1 MSKARLERVTKL
13 MSERG
18 LASRREAE
26 RLIAAGQV
34 RVDGAVVREQGC
46 KAARDAAIEITAEAA
61 EQLGTRLTIALHKPI
76 GVVSILPAA
85 GQLPAWRLL
94 RAENAAENVD
104 RETLARVLERAPSL
118 SVAGRLDRASR
129 GLLVLT
135 EDGTVA
141 RRIIGGHGVEKS
153 YRVRTREPVTDAQ
166 IRKLGGPMT
175 LDGRALRPMRVER
188 LGEGTLRFALLEGR
202 KHQIRRVC
210 RKVGLT
216 VLDLCREAIGP
227 LRLGNLAAGKWRL
240 ASREEIEDLLRPSRA
255 ETRPEAHRTEVEER

>member
-1 MSKARLERVTKL
+1 MTETRLERVAKL

-46 KAARDAAIEITAEAA
+46 KAARDASIEISSEAA
-61 EQLGTRLTIALHKPI
+61 ATLGTRLTIVLHKPI

-94 RAENAAENVD
+94 RAENAAEAVD
-104 RETLARVLERAPSL
+104 AETLARVVERAPEL

-129 GLLVLT
+129 GLLILT

-153 YRVRTREPVTDAQ
+153 YRVRTREPATEAQ
-166 IRKLGGPMT
+166 VRKLAAPMT
-175 LDGRALRPMRVER
+175 LDGRPLLPMGVER
-188 LGEGTLRFALLEGR
+188 FGDDTLGFVLVEGR
-202 KHQIRRVC
+202 KHQIRRAC

-216 VLDLCREAIGP
+216 VLDLCRVAVGP
-227 LRLGNLAAGKWRL
+227 FRLGDLPAGKWRL
-240 ASREEIEDLLRPSRA
+240 ATREEIEGLLRPAGA
-255 ETRPEAHRTEVEER
+255 ETTAKRNARR